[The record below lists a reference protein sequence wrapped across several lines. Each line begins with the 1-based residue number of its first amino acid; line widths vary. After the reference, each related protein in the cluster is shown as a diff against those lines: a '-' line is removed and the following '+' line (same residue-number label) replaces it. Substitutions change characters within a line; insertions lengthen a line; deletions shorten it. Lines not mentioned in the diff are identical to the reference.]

1 MVDFNIVPR
10 LWNINKWDLV
20 PYLFTFGFCF
30 YSLETGLLV
39 GIATSL
45 LFIIYPAVVPSVD
58 VTSRQMTVIAVKD
71 GLFYPGVSRIID
83 KIEETFTRPDPPT
96 VVLLDMGGVN
106 HIDYTVI
113 RELSQVL
120 SEQKQILPEMDI
132 FVTNAP
138 PHIQE
143 ALERAN
149 LADIV
154 RSRQSIRETIED
166 TESLLRD

>member
-10 LWNINKWDLV
+10 LWKINKWDLV

-83 KIEETFTRPDPPT
+83 RIEETFTRPDPPT

-113 RELSQVL
+113 RELSQV
-120 SEQKQILPEMDI
+120 
-132 FVTNAP
+132 
-138 PHIQE
+138 
-143 ALERAN
+143 
-149 LADIV
+149 
-154 RSRQSIRETIED
+154 
-166 TESLLRD
+166 